1 MGDDA
6 EYYMEQLAEAKS
18 YDDMCERASLAEKQK
33 SLFCWVNGEEEDLWW
48 SWEPMTSV
56 HGVFFNLY
64 DARKI
69 GSDYFLSCLLPGEE
83 YEDEEDDGYD
93 GIFRE
98 SEAECEVK
106 VIDGLE
112 FAVVDKDSEASSEV
126 LILSQKDVAPLKEE
140 AIRQKSCAKN
150 LKEQMISEM
159 LEEMCSFMDS
169 NRKYTSFVFAR
180 EI

>member
-6 EYYMEQLAEAKS
+6 EYYMEQSAQDRRSAE
-18 YDDMCERASLAEKQK
+18 MGERADLGARQK
-33 SLFCWVNGEEEDLWW
+33 SLFCWVNGDEENIFWC
-48 SWEPMTSV
+48 WEPRSRV
-56 HGVFFNLY
+56 SGVFFNLY

-69 GSDYFLSCLLPGEE
+69 GSEYFLSCLLPGEE
-83 YEDEEDDGYD
+83 YEDEEDDGYE

-112 FAVVDKDSEASSEV
+112 FVVANDSEASSEV
-126 LILSQKDVAPLKEE
+126 LILSPKDVAPLKEE
-140 AIRQKSCAKN
+140 AIRQKACAKN